1 MITVP
6 LLSSKPVYP
15 TLDEIETGG
24 PAAAASPSSVSHPA
38 SLLLLT
44 GWLGIGSF

>member
-24 PAAAASPSSVSHPA
+24 PAAASPSSVSHPA